1 MKRKKLKK
9 FLKGFNGIT
18 EEEWNAIKPYIEHK
32 LSVHKKFTNSKLIYV
47 TLKHFFIKVEK

>member
-32 LSVHKKFTNSKLIYV
+32 LSVHKKFTNSKLIYD
-47 TLKHFFIKVEK
+47 TLKHFFIKVKK